1 MRGWAAAGL
10 VVPGAVRCHE
20 VEWEG
25 WGEFTRQQFASSDS
39 QDCLGTGDGKRS
51 GAASPLL
58 QLSAVCIGSRQCWC
72 QPPCPLRSPHHLP
85 DMPQAQVTL
94 RAPKDAYYLDFV
106 FT

>member
-1 MRGWAAAGL
+1 
-10 VVPGAVRCHE
+10 

-25 WGEFTRQQFASSDS
+25 WGEFTRRQFASSDS
-39 QDCLGTGDGKRS
+39 QHCLGTSAGQRS

-58 QLSAVCIGSRQCWC
+58 QLSAALVPAPR
-72 QPPCPLRSPHHLP
+72 PLAAFHHLP
-85 DMPQAQVTL
+85 AMYEAQVTL